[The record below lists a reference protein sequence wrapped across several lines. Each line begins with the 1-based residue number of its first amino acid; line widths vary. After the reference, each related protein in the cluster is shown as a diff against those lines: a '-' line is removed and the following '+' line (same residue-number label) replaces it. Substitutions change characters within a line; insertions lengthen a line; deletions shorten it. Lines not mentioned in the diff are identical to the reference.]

1 MAAMVLLLA
10 ASCKKQDNKEELQ
23 MMTFSAGVTQ
33 NGDAKTGLIP
43 EGDANQGG
51 ANHYFKQ
58 IWLGSDKINVNNSP
72 EPFQFSRYLDETQQV
87 AEFSG
92 LGKPSSD
99 YYAVYPYSPNATLNL
114 DGENP
119 TATFLIPDNQTVVRT
134 QTSKGGT
141 VMYVPSFA
149 PMVAHCGTDAEQLDF
164 TNLCGLLELR
174 LYCPSDLNL
183 TVSKIAVTTNE
194 GKIIAGTW
202 TYNFKN
208 ETFAK
213 SSDDGQNTT
222 IYMSFDQQI
231 EVSKDP
237 SAPTSFLFVIP
248 PVTTDANNFNV
259 YVYGNGTGN
268 NAFVTITKI
277 ATSSLQIQGG
287 QVLYNKD
294 ALLVKPVVA
303 PACTSVE
310 TNFSNPTLAPVN
322 GLYAYGE
329 VPHVNTPEG
338 IEFVET
344 GFCCVQND
352 EGQAL
357 NIPPFDLAN
366 PDHEHNPSYH
376 AVGNTDAN
384 FAGQIEG
391 LVENKRYAIIAYV
404 LYKYKG
410 NTELHCDVTGNPQYR
425 IVKNASSVPEGFVDL
440 GTVADNGKT
449 LYWAKCNVGASA
461 PQQVGNYYSWGDT
474 NPNPQSYNWGAARN
488 QDEYKY
494 GWEGGSAH
502 LFVFK
507 YCNNS
512 YYWDDY
518 LSPGSGM
525 DNKTELDNEDD
536 AAWNANNSNRMPTWN
551 EAKNLIATA
560 CFVGVANYNGTGVAG
575 CVAFKAKN
583 DSDKGRF
590 CKVEDGMPSGY
601 SLSDPHAFFPIG
613 GRRIKNNI
621 SDNDGWMKDYA
632 CIWTK
637 TVYND
642 PDDNDVT
649 YARAFVLGLRAK
661 ADSYSG
667 RNTGL
672 NIRPVREGN

>member
-33 NGDAKTGLIP
+33 NGGAKTGLIP

-51 ANHYFKQ
+51 TNHYFKQ
-58 IWLGSDKINVNNSP
+58 IWLGSDEINVNNSP

-99 YYAVYPYSPNATLNL
+99 YYAIYPYSSNATLNL
-114 DGENP
+114 DGENT

-134 QTSKGGT
+134 QTSKGET

-149 PMVAHCGTDAEQLDF
+149 PMVAHCGANAEQLGF

-294 ALLVKPVVA
+294 ALLVKPVVT

-310 TNFSNPTLAPVN
+310 TNESAPNLAPVN
-322 GLYAYGE
+322 GLYACGE
-329 VPHVNTPEG
+329 VPHVNTPQG

-352 EGQAL
+352 EGQTL

-366 PDHEHNPSYH
+366 PDHGHNPSYY

-391 LVENKRYAIIAYV
+391 LVVNKRYAIIAYV
-404 LYKYKG
+404 LYRYKG
-410 NTELHCDVTGNPQYR
+410 NTELHYDVTGNPQFR
-425 IVKNASSVPEGFVDL
+425 VVKNASVPAGFVDL
-440 GTVADNGKT
+440 GTHVDGDPQGKP
-449 LYWAKCNVGASA
+449 LYWAKCNLGATK
-461 PQQVGNYYSWGDT
+461 PEEYGGYYPWGDIT
-474 NPNPQSYNWGAARN
+474 ARTYSTW
-488 QDEYKY
+488 DTYIY
-494 GWEGGSAH
+494 GDGDP
-502 LFVFK
+502 FVTK
-507 YCNNS
+507 YCR
-512 YYWDDY
+512 
-518 LSPGSGM
+518 L
-525 DNKTELDNEDD
+525 DD
-536 AAWNANNSNRMPTWN
+536 AAVWKGSEEGPDNILELDDSDDAAYVASGGANRMPTKEEYDELKQKAYFEW
-551 EAKNLIATA
+551 TTS
-560 CFVGVANYNGTGVAG
+560 YNGKAG
-575 CVAFKAKN
+575 CIIYKSVDPTQDHGFTKT
-583 DSDKGRF
+583 
-590 CKVEDGMPSGY
+590 SGHVY
-601 SLSDPHAFFPIG
+601 STAANGDEHIFIPAG
-613 GRRIKNNI
+613 GRLENSSYPGQGTLVK
-621 SDNDGWMKDYA
+621 
-632 CIWTK
+632 IWTK
-637 TVYND
+637 TLLREIADDDAGRPSSRGIAIGLKGVDPWFIPGNKKD
-642 PDDNDVT
+642 PDD
-649 YARAFVLGLRAK
+649 Y
-661 ADSYSG
+661 YQG
-667 RNTGL
+667 RYFGMNL
-672 NIRPVREGN
+672 RPVCEGN